1 MSIKGA
7 EILNT
12 LEELQTFTPDLKNQN
27 TIEALDY
34 LNIKNKFH
42 EKIICSLKLNMAKE
56 IVQNKQDENDF
67 NVNLFRERIKYK
79 SNLKL
84 ENLNKIINLEFF
96 NNIPSTKSL
105 NLLNNF
111 QNKANDILNKSKRI
125 QEKENNINNINN
137 INNSEKEEDRANVNS
152 YFERKNKI
160 KSNFNQN
167 KSQDKFSYGSGS
179 YMDIRPVNGKRK
191 KYNNGNDDDDNDDDN
206 ENKSGYSAYAN
217 SIYNINKKKKN
228 KRKKFNNKDDEEEND
243 EEDSN
248 NNNYYNK
255 RRSYNNKKRNYRNN
269 KYDEQD
275 DEEEQNNNMQNNQ
288 LPPAGGG
295 FVSAITITN
304 AVFKNKISNSY
315 VEKLESNNNINNN
328 NSSNSNNANTSFE
341 GRKKFVPPTKNKNKG
356 YNNINSGSA
365 NKSNNNNQSALSKV
379 LLSNPNLP
387 QLDESKQAELE
398 EKLKGFDE
406 KMIEFIQ
413 SEILSSSP
421 DVHWDDIAGLD
432 FAKKTIKEIIIW
444 PMLKPE
450 LFSGIR
456 SPPKGLLL
464 FGPPGT
470 GKTMIAKAIASQSKS
485 MFFNISASSLMSKWI
500 GESEKLVRT
509 LFALASFY
517 QPSVVFIDE
526 IDSLLTSRSENEN
539 EASRRIKTEFLV
551 QLDGAG
557 TNIEDRILIIGAT
570 NRPQE
575 IDDAFVRRLSKR
587 LYIPLPNKAS
597 RKQLIMRVLEKE
609 RKNNNKYDINE
620 NDILDIVNRTK
631 GYSGSDLINVCKEA
645 AMMPIR
651 SIEDI
656 TNCVLE
662 NLRGVNKNDFDEAL
676 ATVKPSINEKSIEQY
691 IDWNKNFGSFQFEDK
706 DE

>member
-1 MSIKGA
+1 MSLKGA

-12 LEELQTFTPDLKNQN
+12 LEELITSTPDIKNPN
-27 TIEALDY
+27 NIEALDY
-34 LNIKNKFH
+34 VNIQNTFHNKILFSI
-42 EKIICSLKLNMAKE
+42 KSNMAKE
-56 IVQNKQDENDF
+56 IAYNNPQDENDIDS
-67 NVNLFRERIKYK
+67 NIFREKIKYK
-79 SNLKL
+79 SKLKT
-84 ENLNKIINLEFF
+84 ENLNKIINLEIF
-96 NNIPSTKSL
+96 NNIPSNKSL

-111 QNKANDILNKSKRI
+111 QTKANNILNKSKKE
-125 QEKENNINNINN
+125 QEEENNNIINN
-137 INNSEKEEDRANVNS
+137 EQKDDRANINS
-152 YFERKNKI
+152 YFDRKNKI
-160 KSNFNQN
+160 KSNFNAN

-179 YMDIRPVNGKRK
+179 YMDIRPVNGKK
-191 KYNNGNDDDDNDDDN
+191 KRYNNQNDDDNDEDES
-206 ENKSGYSAYAN
+206 ENKNGYSAYAN

-228 KRKKFNNKDDEEEND
+228 KRKRYNNKDDDEENEEEEN
-243 EEDSN
+243 
-248 NNNYYNK
+248 NYN
-255 RRSYNNKKRNYRNN
+255 NNKKRSYNYKRRNWKNN

-275 DEEEQNNNMQNNQ
+275 DEEEENNNIQNNA

-315 VEKLESNNNINNN
+315 VEKLESSNNNNNNN
-328 NSSNSNNANTSFE
+328 NSNNTNSNSGSCFE
-341 GRKKFVPPTKNKNKG
+341 GRKKFVPPTKNKNK
-356 YNNINSGSA
+356 NSSSA
-365 NKSNNNNQSALSKV
+365 NKYNNNNQQSAISKV
-379 LLSNPNLP
+379 LMSNPNLP

-421 DVHWDDIAGLD
+421 DVQWDDIAGLE

-450 LFSGIR
+450 FFSGIR

-557 TNIEDRILIIGAT
+557 TNINDRILIIGAT

-587 LYIPLPNKAS
+587 LYIPLPNKVS

-609 RKNNNKYDINE
+609 RKNNNKYEINE
-620 NDILDIVNRTK
+620 NDIDDIVNRTK

-656 TNCVLE
+656 TNCQLE
-662 NLRGVNKNDFDEAL
+662 HLRGVNKQDFDEAL
-676 ATVKPSINEKSIEQY
+676 TTVKPSINEKSIEQY
-691 IDWNKNFGSFQFEDK
+691 MEWNKNFGSFQIEN
-706 DE
+706 EEE